1 MSISHART
9 FAIESSGRVGSI
21 AVARGDELLA
31 EETFPHGLQHAA
43 QMIPI
48 IDRLTRAAGWI
59 PRDVE
64 HLYLSIGPGSFTGL
78 RIAVTVAKTLA
89 LATGVKIVAV
99 PSVRVLL
106 ENAPKDARNVIIV
119 LDAKRGQIFTARFS
133 RLDGKKVEGEAPAEP
148 STERRDLMNGLA
160 GLSPCT
166 WTESE
171 PAHLDTLAAMIDRAP
186 KPVHLIGEGIDYHR
200 TAIPSSNDV
209 IVTAPDSW
217 RARAS
222 VVWRIGREMA
232 ERSEFADPWT
242 LTPIYIRLPEAEEKW
257 RAAQEKHQRPKQH

>member
-9 FAIESSGRVGSI
+9 IAIESSGRVGSI
-21 AVARGDELLA
+21 AVAHGEELLA

-48 IDRLTRAAGWI
+48 IDRLTRAAGWT

-89 LATGVKIVAV
+89 LSTSVKIVAV
-99 PSVRVLL
+99 PSVRVLV
-106 ENAPKDARNVIIV
+106 ENAPQDARNAIIV

-133 RLDGKKVEGEAPAEP
+133 RVEGEAPAEP
-148 STERRDLMNGLA
+148 SIEQHNLKW
-160 GLSPCT
+160 S
-166 WTESE
+166 ESE

-186 KPVHLIGEGIDYHR
+186 KLVHLIGEGIDYHR
-200 TAIPSSNDV
+200 ESIPERDDV
-209 IVTAPDSW
+209 IVTQSDSW
-217 RARAS
+217 RARAG
-222 VVWRIGREMA
+222 VVWQIGREMA
-232 ERSEFADPWT
+232 ERGEFTDPWT

-257 RAAQEKHQRPKQH
+257 QAAQEKH